1 MNKPKYRII
10 TKFPCYDGVFP
21 ITGYFVQRLEEGWLR
36 DKWIDIKG
44 FDRYEDA
51 KELLKILEK

>member
-1 MNKPKYRII
+1 MSKPRYRIT
-10 TKFPCYDGVFP
+10 TKYPCYNGLWP

-36 DKWIDIKG
+36 DKWVDVKG

-51 KELLKILEK
+51 RNLLKILEQ